1 MWVKSELSNPYHA
14 VTCLMCHT
22 LWYTWKWLAIRGD
35 YLIFKFKF
43 ARGTRQIFVQDK
55 TIRTCQLELANPKT
69 TKSNKNH
76 KKPNFILIIL
86 LIQINLLFIGV
97 GFIYNFAHGY
107 MITSQLTMT
116 LWMESL
122 YINYCNKK
130 KKKTPTFNE
139 VAIHSTGNKTIY
151 CSSLV

>member
-1 MWVKSELSNPYHA
+1 M
-14 VTCLMCHT
+14 
-22 LWYTWKWLAIRGD
+22 AIQGD

-130 KKKTPTFNE
+130 KKKHPLSMKWQYIQQETKRFI
-139 VAIHSTGNKTIY
+139 VV
-151 CSSLV
+151 L

>member
-1 MWVKSELSNPYHA
+1 MSVGISNP
-14 VTCLMCHT
+14 
-22 LWYTWKWLAIRGD
+22 KI
-35 YLIFKFKF
+35 
-43 ARGTRQIFVQDK
+43 
-55 TIRTCQLELANPKT
+55 

-76 KKPNFILIIL
+76 KKPNFKLIIL
-86 LIQINLLFIGV
+86 LIQINLLFIGAWGLV
-97 GFIYNFAHGY
+97 GLDFFYNFAQGY

-130 KKKTPTFNE
+130 KKTPTFNE

-151 CSSLV
+151 CSSLL